1 MHLTAV
7 SPHCALSSLPR
18 VCSDE
23 GVGLLE
29 LLEHLFIGEG
39 PACSILRV
47 VVDGIHNDLG
57 LRTMWVLVNVR
68 LLAMALVEHIP
79 RVDTHSLSVL
89 LSSLALIQH
98 RSRSVEEVPHVAS
111 LSSYSLGA
119 SLSRLHDAVDAS

>member
-57 LRTMWVLVNVR
+57 LMTMWVLVNVR
-68 LLAMALVEHIP
+68 LLGTLVEHIP
-79 RVDTHSLSVL
+79 RIDIHSLSVL
-89 LSSLALIQH
+89 LSGLALIQH
-98 RSRSVEEVPHVAS
+98 RSRSVEEVSHVAS
-111 LSSYSLGA
+111 LSSYSLGT